1 MTTYITVQDV
11 DALLPMGWQG
21 SGDKDVAVMQA
32 NTWLTA
38 RGVIAGNPIEDDILQ
53 AGALLAR
60 EAAQD
65 KLYSDSEGAIKR
77 KRVKADTVESEKE
90 YMDGSKPVS
99 GILSLVMDLLKPF
112 LPKGGGSNFKVKRG

>member
-1 MTTYITVQDV
+1 MTVYITVQDV

-65 KLYSDSEGAIKR
+65 KLYADSDGKLKR

-99 GILSLVMDLLKPF
+99 GVLALVMDLLKPY

>member
-1 MTTYITVQDV
+1 MTVYITVQDV

-21 SGDKDVAVMQA
+21 SGDKDEAVMQA
-32 NTWLTA
+32 NTWLKA
-38 RGVIAGNPIEDDILQ
+38 RKVKVGDPVEQDIKQ
-53 AGALLAR
+53 AGAYLAR

-99 GILSLVMDLLKPF
+99 GVLALVMDLLKPY